1 MTKLKQGRWPLI
13 KDAFI
18 FQLKLGGDA
27 FRDLLLSPISIACL
41 IIDLIK
47 GHPQSESYFHR
58 LMNFGRKTD
67 KWLNLFG
74 SNLSTKENE
83 NILNTSSSD
92 ANVDQLF
99 EKIET
104 LLQEQHHKGGVTAAA
119 KASIDRYLDKIMKK
133 DALLNKKGNEDENS
147 EKPTI

>member
-1 MTKLKQGRWPLI
+1 MTKFKQGRWPLI

-47 GHPQSESYFHR
+47 GHHQSQSYFHR
-58 LMNFGRKTD
+58 LMAFGHKTD

-74 SNLSTKENE
+74 TTLTTKHSK
-83 NILNTSSSD
+83 NIVNTSPPD
-92 ANVDQLF
+92 ASVDQLF

-104 LLQEQHHKGGVTAAA
+104 LIKEQHHKGGITAAA
-119 KASIDRYLDKIMKK
+119 KASIDRYLDKIAKK
-133 DALLNKKGNEDENS
+133 NALVIEKNNEDVLPKKTTE
-147 EKPTI
+147 